1 MTSQDHARRR
11 ALGQRVRT
19 ERDLKDLSIR
29 KAASLAGIDRGTWT
43 GVEEARTTP
52 QSHKVAQMERVL
64 GWAHGSFDRIL
75 TGDEPTPIPE
85 PEPEPVDPAVEL
97 LREAHRIYTERYGLD
112 NADRL
117 VEEHIRLINA
127 ARERAKSR
135 TSEQPGIA

>member
-1 MTSQDHARRR
+1 MDETRERLAKEMDSRRKKLRLRWTQVARR
-11 ALGQRVRT
+11 
-19 ERDLKDLSIR
+19 
-29 KAASLAGIDRGTWT
+29 ASLSVQTLLRIRTGETAVTDFAAEGIEQALEWPLGY
-43 GVEEARTTP
+43 VE
-52 QSHKVAQMERVL
+52 
-64 GWAHGSFDRIL
+64 GIL
-75 TGDEPTPIPE
+75 ASGAPPPTLE
-85 PEPEPVDPAVEL
+85 PESESKPVDPAVEL